1 MGAKIFISGSGPEH
15 LAAKLEDRLDAWLN
29 GRARVVFA
37 GGEIDGWDIVL
48 AMGDEQ
54 DPETF
59 VTALKSHL
67 QKSPIGAGAKVR
79 WVRHERANP
88 EAS

>member
-1 MGAKIFISGSGPEH
+1 MGAKIFISGSGPDH
-15 LAAKLEDRLDAWLN
+15 HAVKLEESLLDWLA

-48 AMGDEQ
+48 AMGDEH

-67 QKSPIGAGAKVR
+67 QKSPIGADAKVR
-79 WVRHERANP
+79 WVKHDRANP

>member
-37 GGEIDGWDIVL
+37 GGGEDGWDVVL
-48 AMGDEQ
+48 AQGDGY
-54 DPETF
+54 DHDVFISDLT
-59 VTALKSHL
+59 VYLK
-67 QKSPIGAGAKVR
+67 KSPPFSEANIR
-79 WVRHERANP
+79 WSKAANVP
-88 EAS
+88 DSQ